1 MTQKSFKK
9 PIKFSDTM
17 VDFGAMSVVLPF
29 YVETNNVPIGE
40 VNFFASYLACQYPR
54 VQPLSGCK
62 CTSQTYLDQNT
73 GSMGKQKW
81 VPQKR
86 RIFVNFSRLHSK
98 LFLYF
103 D

>member
-40 VNFFASYLACQYPR
+40 VNFLLHILLANIHVFNHSVVAN
-54 VQPLSGCK
+54 VQVK
-62 CTSQTYLDQNT
+62 H
-73 GSMGKQKW
+73 
-81 VPQKR
+81 
-86 RIFVNFSRLHSK
+86 I
-98 LFLYF
+98 
-103 D
+103 